1 MISEF
6 KDMST
11 INLASLFGKM
21 QEYEMKLK
29 RLANDEECDKKNII
43 LALNTK
49 EEKYSE
55 FDEDIVLLVI
65 NCKTFMKHEK
75 QKHFQHT
82 SE

>member
-11 INLASLFGKM
+11 MNLASLFGKM

-29 RLANDEECDKKNII
+29 RLADDEESDKKNMI

-49 EEKYSE
+49 EEKYS
-55 FDEDIVLLVI
+55 
-65 NCKTFMKHEK
+65 
-75 QKHFQHT
+75 
-82 SE
+82 